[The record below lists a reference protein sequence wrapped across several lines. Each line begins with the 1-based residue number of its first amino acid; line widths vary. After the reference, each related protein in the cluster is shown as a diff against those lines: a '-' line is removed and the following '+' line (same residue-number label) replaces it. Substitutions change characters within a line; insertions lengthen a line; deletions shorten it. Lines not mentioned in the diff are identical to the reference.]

1 MIQWFHVPPGASGS
15 SMIRAKLFVSGG
27 SPDQR
32 KGGEMSLPSH
42 VNRLGIAAPS
52 AKPSIVSWN
61 DIPYER
67 VARPMPAAVGLKN
80 AHASVVEPHWE
91 HFAHGADIGVR
102 GIAMTKAEAFEQ
114 AAVALTAVLTNPLR
128 VRASREVVLECQA
141 GDSEALLVE
150 WLNALV
156 YEMAVR
162 GMIFG
167 RFAVRLEANRLHGS
181 AWGEDVDIAR
191 HEPAVEVKGATYT
204 SLFVGQNADGA
215 WVAQCVV
222 DV

>member
-1 MIQWFHVPPGASGS
+1 VKSQ
-15 SMIRAKLFVSGG
+15 
-27 SPDQR
+27 
-32 KGGEMSLPSH
+32 
-42 VNRLGIAAPS
+42 
-52 AKPSIVSWN
+52 
-61 DIPYER
+61 
-67 VARPMPAAVGLKN
+67 
-80 AHASVVEPHWE
+80 PHWE

-102 GIAMTKAEAFEQ
+102 GVGKTKAEAFEQ
-114 AAVALTAVLTNPLR
+114 AAIALTAVLTDPRR
-128 VRASREVVLECQA
+128 VMASREVVVECEA
-141 GDSEALLVE
+141 ADSEALLVE

-167 RFAVRLEANRLHGS
+167 RFAVRLEENRLHGW
-181 AWGEDVDIAR
+181 AWGEEIDIAR

-204 SLFVGQNADGA
+204 GLFVGQNADGA